1 MANQHRKVPQQRPQ
15 SQLSI
20 PLIVLGAFAL
30 GAGTTWLAMRGT
42 TAGPEQPAIQDF
54 TNAAPLGQPPGV
66 SPFALAAAAEP
77 PDVSQLAPADAART
91 LANWNYDLQ
100 NWSHAIEHYEAAI
113 ASGAD
118 TPDVRT
124 DLGNCFRF
132 LGQPQKAL
140 EQYELAQKQN
150 PQHENSLFNQISLFA
165 DLLHDKERALAVGQE
180 FMTRFAPSPR
190 AATAQKLIEKL
201 QSAQTENK

>member
-1 MANQHRKVPQQRPQ
+1 
-15 SQLSI
+15 
-20 PLIVLGAFAL
+20 LILAAFAL
-30 GAGTTWLAMRGT
+30 GAGTTSLAMRGT
-42 TAGPEQPAIQDF
+42 TATPPGPAIESFIPPPVAQAPSLSQF
-54 TNAAPLGQPPGV
+54 TPP
-66 SPFALAAAAEP
+66 PTAEP

-91 LANWNYDLQ
+91 LANWNYDRQ

-113 ASGAD
+113 ARNAD
-118 TPDVRT
+118 IPDVRT

-140 EQYELAQKQN
+140 AQYELAQKQN

-180 FMTRFAPSPR
+180 FLASSAKPASGNHPATNASVAEREQNRPVICRAITRSCICER
-190 AATAQKLIEKL
+190 
-201 QSAQTENK
+201 S

>member
-77 PDVSQLAPADAART
+77 PDVSQLAPAEAART
-91 LANWNYDLQ
+91 LGNWNYDRQ
-100 NWSHAIEHYEAAI
+100 NWTHAIEHYQTAI
-113 ASGAD
+113 VQGAD